1 MLAGYLRS
9 DFVESYY
16 CEIHLQKYI
25 DQIYRSIRTIR
36 TVDISFGKFYRTLER
51 KLMFKINFYKTN

>member
-36 TVDISFGKFYRTLER
+36 TACPSVSSIEL
-51 KLMFKINFYKTN
+51 